1 MNTQEIDFKI
11 FRDYIKE
18 AKAQIRDSFNMRNH
32 IYLYVSILI
41 LFTISYIA
49 INATLD
55 SNIRYYISMCLYS
68 SIATIISLVIT
79 TIWQAGNKINDI
91 EYLYKGIKPKENK
104 VSKIVSLFNVLNCVF
119 FLFAIF
125 YYVKLILLI
134 IKI

>member
-18 AKAQIRDSFNMRNH
+18 AKAQIRDNFNMRNH
-32 IYLYVSILI
+32 IYLYVSLLI

-49 INATLD
+49 INSTLD
-55 SNIRYYISMCLYS
+55 SNMRYYVSMCLYNS
-68 SIATIISLVIT
+68 LATIISLVMT

-91 EYLYKGIKPKENK
+91 DYLYKGIKSKENK
-104 VSKIVSLFNVLNCVF
+104 VSKIVSFFNVLNFVF
-119 FLFAIF
+119 FLIAIF
-125 YYVKLILLI
+125 YYVKLILSI